1 MVLTVNNEF
10 LQCYRKNRLSFRQN
24 QQFQDLISF
33 KTLLILLAGNELQ
46 FANLSFQIKNTFD
59 IPE

>member
-10 LQCYRKNRLSFRQN
+10 LQCYGKNRLSFRQN

-33 KTLLILLAGNELQ
+33 KTLVILLAGNELQ

-59 IPE
+59 IPG